1 MDKFISNLTDIPVD
15 PSSEGNKEDL
25 LHIERYVKAL
35 AQYISNAST
44 PTTLAIQGE
53 WGSGKTSLMNQLREE
68 LCDNEKSSTKSTE
81 MIEDKTAQK
90 QKAFYSVWLNM
101 WKYSLMQTDPN
112 RVMMTIIQGMT
123 QEVRKII
130 ENKYP
135 DDKNLKNF
143 LKNGIA
149 KYGDKMLLA
158 GYALANV
165 AASYGGLGTIFTAL
179 NPREKTEHRLVTTP
193 DTIQQELENT
203 IKKCLEKDKKN
214 GENKKGVIF
223 FIDDLDRID
232 PTLAVNILEMLK
244 NIFESQNCIFILAI
258 DYDVVVKGLVSKFGK
273 LDSSNERAFRSFFD
287 KIIQLPFTMPIS
299 AYEVDEYISKALE
312 QIHYYNYEE
321 LNEIIDSD
329 KSVLE
334 YVSDFIENSTGANP
348 RAMKR
353 LFNSLSL
360 IRILQ
365 EIPVQKGANSNLSI
379 KDKLINFALVC
390 LQIAYPSIYSCIQKY
405 PVFPEWNEEN
415 AKVLHLPQITDSD
428 NIELNGIDE
437 LWKRIL
443 FRICKVNS
451 YMSNRFTNACAL
463 LDTIKELMSCDSVDE
478 FEEKLNEL
486 MGISAITNVSQE
498 QKTEKKR
505 ERIKADDFY
514 SNLKKIGAPDWGIS
528 FVKNLIDSTIAAC
541 DNNLIFSA
549 NEGSTLPTL
558 SIKNGGKQR
567 GRTVTFQRVTSNG
580 FYLTWPPTG
589 SRSISLPF
597 SNKPSSEALE
607 EIKKNYIEIAR
618 RVYKYRQ
625 SEFDYAEE
633 IRVNKNEYI
642 NKEDDFIFIG
652 DGKRGKEDTFRIKD
666 IDKIVLQSSY
676 YIENG
681 FTEIQK
687 EDSRFIYCNM
697 YYSFG
702 IDCLII
708 GYGLELNSPIYRNTP
723 EQLSLIYESALANK
737 GKGKREYYTVVK
749 EIPLP
754 EKFNK
759 NEGNY
764 DKEYV
769 LSKIKEGIESLKNR
783 IFNDIQHGV
792 KKSYLEID
800 EESS

>member
-1 MDKFISNLTDIPVD
+1 MDSFISNLTDIPVD
-15 PSSEGNKEDL
+15 PSSDGNNRDL
-25 LHIERYVKAL
+25 LHIERYVEAL

-68 LCDNEKSSTKSTE
+68 LCDNENYSTKLTE
-81 MIEDKTAQK
+81 KTGDKKKVSGA
-90 QKAFYSVWLNM
+90 KAFYSVWLNM

-112 RVMMTIIQGMT
+112 RVMVTIIQGMT

-135 DDKNLKNF
+135 DDNNLKNY

-149 KYGDKMLLA
+149 KYGDKILLA

-179 NPREKTEHRLVTTP
+179 NPREKTEHKLVTTP
-193 DTIQQELENT
+193 DQIQQELENS
-203 IKKCLEKDKKN
+203 IKKCLEKDKNN
-214 GENKKGVIF
+214 GENKKGFIF

-299 AYEVDEYISKALE
+299 AYEVDEYISSALK
-312 QIHYYNYEE
+312 QIHYYNDDE
-321 LNEIIDSD
+321 LNEIIDSE

-334 YVSDFIENSTGANP
+334 YVSAFIENSTGANP

-360 IRILQ
+360 IKILQ
-365 EIPVQKGANSNLSI
+365 EISVQKGINSNLSI

-390 LQIAYPSIYSCIQKY
+390 LQIAYPSLYSCIQKY
-405 PVFPEWNEEN
+405 PVFPEWNDET
-415 AKVLHLPQITDSD
+415 AKVLHLPKITDSD
-428 NIELNGIDE
+428 DIELNGIE
-437 LWKRIL
+437 EPWKRIL

-451 YMSNRFTNACAL
+451 YMSNRYTNACAL
-463 LDTIKELMSCDSVDE
+463 LDTIKELMSCDSVGE
-478 FEEKLNEL
+478 FDEKLNEL

-498 QKTEKKR
+498 PKAEKKR
-505 ERIKADDFY
+505 ERIKADDFF
-514 SNLKKIGAPDWGIS
+514 SNLKKIGAPDWGVS
-528 FVKNLIDSTIAAC
+528 FVKNLIESTIAAC

-567 GRTVTFQRVTSNG
+567 GKTITFQRVTSNG
-580 FYLTWPPTG
+580 YYLTWPPTG

-597 SNKPSSEALE
+597 TSKPSSETLE
-607 EIKKNYIEIAR
+607 EIKKRYIEIAR
-618 RVYKYRQ
+618 RVYEYRQ

-633 IRVNKNEYI
+633 IRANKNEYI
-642 NKEDDFIFIG
+642 KNNADELVFIG

-666 IDKIVLQSSY
+666 IDEIVLQSSFY
-676 YIENG
+676 KENG

-687 EDSRFIYCNM
+687 EDSRYIYCNI

-702 IDCLII
+702 IDCLIVN
-708 GYGLELNSPIYRNTP
+708 YGLELNSPIYINVP
-723 EQLSLIYESALANK
+723 EQLSLIYDSALANK
-737 GKGKREYYTVVK
+737 GKGKREYYTLVK

-754 EKFNK
+754 EKFK
-759 NEGNY
+759 NNNGDY

-769 LSKIKEGIESLKNR
+769 LSKVKEGIESLKNR
-783 IFNDIQHGV
+783 IINDIKYGV
-792 KKSYLEID
+792 KKFDLEI
-800 EESS
+800 E